1 MYKYS
6 EKSLEKIRQLHKDLQ
21 VVLMEAIKHVD
32 INIVCGHR
40 DKVEQDKA
48 YAEGNSKLK
57 FPRSKHNKLP
67 VEAVDIIPYPT
78 GYPKDYKG
86 WSQFA
91 YMIGIIKGLSEEM
104 YKSGKI
110 SKRLRFGFDFNR
122 DNVLF
127 NDNFIDAPHIE
138 LED

>member
-1 MYKYS
+1 
-6 EKSLEKIRQLHKDLQ
+6 
-21 VVLMEAIKHVD
+21 
-32 INIVCGHR
+32 
-40 DKVEQDKA
+40 
-48 YAEGNSKLK
+48 
-57 FPRSKHNKLP
+57 
-67 VEAVDIIPYPT
+67 
-78 GYPKDYKG
+78 
-86 WSQFA
+86 
-91 YMIGIIKGLSEEM
+91 MIGIIKGLSEEM

>member
-1 MYKYS
+1 LYKYS